1 PLTTYMNRRNTL
13 YPLRRGRLPLH
24 RIAAHSIS
32 FADPHRLG
40 DRMRSLVSWSRLF
53 IDEEI
58 LVAFNTDESRPVTV
72 YSTVAP
78 IFRVEGDQLHLI
90 FWYAPRPSSEP
101 PPSLLPVERKGGLL
115 AVRMMVPPAGFVMYQ
130 ASPGLHRLGPS
141 PPPDLK
147 PWQPR

>member
-53 IDEEI
+53 IDEEV
-58 LVAFNTDESRPVTV
+58 LVALNTDESRPVTV

-78 IFRVEGDQLHLI
+78 IFRVEGDQLHRI
-90 FWYAPRPSSEP
+90 FWFAPKPSSEP
-101 PPSLLPVERKGGLL
+101 PPSSLTVERKSDLL
-115 AVRMMVPPAGFVMYQ
+115 AVRMTLPPGGVV
-130 ASPGLHRLGPS
+130 
-141 PPPDLK
+141 
-147 PWQPR
+147 